1 MLTRFGSFL
10 DRTPSFLF
18 HSQSY
23 LWEEQDIEI
32 VLCVNEVAKVAHR
45 ISKQTFW

>member
-1 MLTRFGSFL
+1 MLIGFGFFL
-10 DRTPSFLF
+10 DRTPHFLS

-32 VLCVNEVAKVAHR
+32 VLCVNEVAKAAHR